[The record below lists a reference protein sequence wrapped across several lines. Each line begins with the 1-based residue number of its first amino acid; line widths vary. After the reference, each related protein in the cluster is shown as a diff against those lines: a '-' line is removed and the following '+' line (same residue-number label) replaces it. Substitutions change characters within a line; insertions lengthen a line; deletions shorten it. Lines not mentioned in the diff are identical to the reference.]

1 MAREKNLDNKVLSF
15 LKEQNAWSIKY
26 WAGAKYTKEGVPDI
40 LACVNGKFFG
50 IEDKAENGRPKMLQL
65 KNLQWIREAGGYGI
79 LLYPKD
85 FESFKT
91 FVINSKTD
99 TAEQWYQQNIE
110 LQKEW
115 YNKLNKI

>member
-26 WAGAKYTKEGVPDI
+26 WAGAKYTKEGIPDI
-40 LACVNGKFFG
+40 LACINGKFFG
-50 IEDKAENGRPKMLQL
+50 IEDKGKNGRPKMLQL

-85 FESFKT
+85 FESFKM
-91 FVINSKTD
+91 FVINNKTNA
-99 TAEQWYQQNIE
+99 AEQWYQQNIE

-115 YNKLNKI
+115 YDKLNKI